1 MNQVE
6 VLKSAVKEIL
16 DKKFNSLRDVGWIF
30 TGFNIVRWENRRG
43 DLFGFYFLFNFITS
57 NDEGYLMNKR
67 DFLIKIEDNEFW
79 FDEDINCINNADMFN
94 SIDSREIVLS
104 NGDVLRV
111 SGEIGI

>member
-6 VLKSAVKEIL
+6 VLKSAVREIL
-16 DKKFNSLRDVGWIF
+16 DKKFNNLKEVGWTF
-30 TGFNIVRWENRRG
+30 TGFNIARWENRRG

-57 NDEGYLMNKR
+57 NNEGYLMNKR

-79 FDEDINCINNADMFN
+79 FDECIFN
-94 SIDSREIVLS
+94 STDSRKIVLS
-104 NGDVLRV
+104 NGDIVKV